1 MSIAE
6 CLRGICRT
14 GVWRLLAAVL
24 AACSVSG
31 TSLAEP
37 YLAVYKGM
45 QCSSCHSNPAGG
57 GKRNTYG
64 NVFAQTEMP
73 AQRIGDDSDEL
84 WNGEVTK
91 WLSVG
96 GNLRA
101 GYEYV
106 DTPNQ
111 DSTSEFNVNRGV
123 FYAEAHIV
131 PDRISVY
138 VDQQFAPGASINRE
152 AYVRLNTETQK
163 VYFMAGQFFLP
174 YGLRIQDDSAFIRQA
189 TNVNFFTPDRG
200 VMVGYET
207 GSWSTTASLTNGN
220 GGGGD
225 SDNGKQVS
233 LIANYVQPGW
243 RVGASFSFNDSDVGD
258 RQMQNLFAGLKTGP
272 IAWLAEIDLISD
284 DLQTQGTRDAIAGLL
299 EANWLLMAG
308 HNLKVSYDYFDPDN
322 DISDDQQV
330 RWSLLWE
337 YTPIQFV
344 QARFG
349 LRAYDGIPQSDAQ
362 NRNEAF
368 AELHGF
374 F

>member
-1 MSIAE
+1 MSYHLTIGRILAITLFACIA
-6 CLRGICRT
+6 T
-14 GVWRLLAAVL
+14 DAAH
-24 AACSVSG
+24 
-31 TSLAEP
+31 AEP

-57 GKRNTYG
+57 GKRSAYG

-73 AQRIGDDSDEL
+73 ARRIGDAQDAL
-84 WNGEVTK
+84 WNGEVVK

-96 GNLRA
+96 ANLRA
-101 GYEYV
+101 GYQYV

-111 DSTSEFNVNRGV
+111 ESTSEFLVNRGV
-123 FYAEAHIV
+123 FYAEAHVI
-131 PDRISVY
+131 PGRLSLY

-152 AYVRLNTETQK
+152 AYVRLNSESRK
-163 VYFMAGQFFLP
+163 FLFMAGQFFLP

-200 VMVGYET
+200 IAAGYES
-207 GSWSTTASLTNGN
+207 GPWSTMVSLTNGS

-225 SDNGKQVS
+225 SDSGKQVS
-233 LIANYVQPGW
+233 LIANYVRPGW
-243 RVGASFSFNDSDVGD
+243 RLGASFNYNEADVGD
-258 RQMQNLFAGLKTGP
+258 RQMQNVFAGLKTGP
-272 IAWLAEIDLISD
+272 IAWLAEIDLIRD
-284 DLQTQGTRDAIAGLL
+284 DLPSQGTRDAVAGLL
-299 EANWLLMAG
+299 EANWLFMAG
-308 HNLKVSYDYFDPDN
+308 HNLKLSFDYFDPDN
-322 DISDDQQV
+322 DVSEDHQV

-337 YTPIQFV
+337 YTPFQFV

-349 LRAYDGIPQSDAQ
+349 LRAYDGIPQSDPQ